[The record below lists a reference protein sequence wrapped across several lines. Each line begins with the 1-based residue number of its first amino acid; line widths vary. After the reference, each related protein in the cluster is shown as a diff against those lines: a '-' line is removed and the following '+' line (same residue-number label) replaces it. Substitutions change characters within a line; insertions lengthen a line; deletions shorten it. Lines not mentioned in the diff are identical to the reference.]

1 MKTILKFL
9 LTFIIFLVFN
19 GLNTAKAMDDLTAL
33 KNKLTSLSEST
44 ENSFLKLSCQSI
56 LNVIDAKQ
64 VLSKSDST
72 LLSTMYQCFADEAA
86 DGSPS
91 KLESYLTRQRSFVIA
106 WTSPSDGAISFTW
119 MKLPNDW
126 NPANTY
132 PLYIELHGLWS
143 VADNTIDYLTYPYRN
158 GPSNNFAFE
167 DGYLLSPWGRGNLWY
182 KGISETDITECMEN
196 FEKLA
201 NIDQTRKYL
210 CGHSM
215 GGFGAWYIG
224 QKNPN
229 IWAAL
234 GIHAGALWYDASM
247 TSDETINRLIDIPVY
262 FVVGTNDGLLS
273 INQTAYN
280 KLNTAGN
287 GNTEFVTFTGGHD
300 YLEVNVQNMYQW
312 MHTFSNDRV
321 GIKSISTL
329 KEKMILL
336 SQIKDNKAII
346 KCNIPE
352 SGSASLSITDIFG
365 RNIAATYIKNMA
377 EGFQEI
383 NCDGLFIKGQ
393 VYICALN
400 TGKHREI
407 IKIVV
412 K

>member
-1 MKTILKFL
+1 MNTILRFL
-9 LTFIIFLVFN
+9 LAFSLFQFYN
-19 GLNTAKAMDDLTAL
+19 GLNTAKAVDEVAKL
-33 KNKLTSLSEST
+33 KNKLTTLSEST

-56 LNVIDAKQ
+56 LNVIGAKQ
-64 VLSKSDST
+64 VLSENDST
-72 LLSTMYQCFADEAA
+72 LLSTMYKCFADEAA

-91 KLESYLTRQRSFVIA
+91 KLESYLARQRSFIIA
-106 WTSPSDGAISFTW
+106 WTSPTDRAISFTW
-119 MKLPNDW
+119 MKLPKDW

-143 VADNTIDYLTYPYRN
+143 VANNSIDYLSYPYRN
-158 GPSNNFAFE
+158 GSSGSFAFE

-182 KGISETDITECMEN
+182 KGISETDITECIGN

-224 QKNPN
+224 QKDPS

-247 TSDETINRLIDIPVY
+247 TSDETISRLTDIPVY

-280 KLNTAGN
+280 KLDAAGN
-287 GNTEFVTFTGGHD
+287 ENIKFVTFAGGHD
-300 YLEVNVQNMYQW
+300 YLEVNVQNMYLW
-312 MHTFSNDRV
+312 MHTFTNDRV
-321 GIKSISTL
+321 GIKSISAL
-329 KEKMILL
+329 EEKIILL
-336 SQIKDNKAII
+336 SQIKDNKAVIQ
-346 KCNIPE
+346 CNIPE
-352 SGSASLSITDIFG
+352 SSSVSLSVTDMLG
-365 RNIAATYIKNMA
+365 RNVAAAYIKNMA
-377 EGFQEI
+377 KGFQEI
-383 NCDGLFIKGQ
+383 SCDGLFIKGQ
-393 VYICALN
+393 IYICTLN

-407 IKIVV
+407 VKIVV